1 MTHLLTR
8 ITTILDQARSQAV
21 RTVNSAMVQAY
32 YAIGQAIVEDE
43 QAGSDKAGYGERVI
57 PDLAKQLSQTYGK
70 GFSATN
76 LKLFRQF
83 YLRYSQIGH
92 AASDQSAGQKIGAIG
107 HALRDQ
113 LSWTHYRRLMRIGND
128 DARAFYEHE
137 TVNQGW
143 SARELER
150 QIDSLLYERLAKSR
164 DVDGVKRL
172 ATEGQII
179 ERPIDAIKDPYVLEF
194 LDLPEA
200 HQWHERDLEKAL
212 LDHLQQFLL
221 ELGKGFAFIGRQ
233 QRLTL
238 DGDHFYPDLVF
249 YHAVL
254 KCYVVIDLK
263 VGKFSHGDLG
273 QIQMYTHYY
282 DREVCTEGDKPT
294 IGMVLCTDKND
305 AMVKYVLEED
315 SQQIFASRYQL
326 ALPTIDDLRHHLI
339 DWRHEVEGDD

>member
-43 QAGSDKAGYGERVI
+43 QAGADKAGYGERVI
-57 PDLAKQLSQTYGK
+57 TDLAKQLTQTYGK

-83 YLRYSQIGH
+83 YVRYSQIGH
-92 AASDQSAGQKIGAIG
+92 AARDQSGPESREIG
-107 HALRDQ
+107 HTLCDQ
-113 LSWTHYRRLMRIGND
+113 LSWSHYRRLMRIENR
-128 DARAFYEHE
+128 DAFAFYERE
-137 TVNQGW
+137 TIANGW
-143 SARELER
+143 SVREMTR

-164 DVDGVKRL
+164 DTEGLKRL
-172 ATEGQII
+172 AAEGQVI
-179 ERPIDAIKDPYVLEF
+179 ERPIDVIKDPYVLEF

-200 HQWHERDLEKAL
+200 TQWREHDLEKAL

-263 VGKFSHGDLG
+263 VGKLSHGDLG

-315 SQQIFASRYQL
+315 SRQIFASRYQL